1 MTTLDNN
8 IHIQH
13 RLEHETRNVIANG
26 FSSSPTERMFALRVA
41 SDLGE
46 QDQLL
51 TGDEFFIEGY

>member
-1 MTTLDNN
+1 MTTFNNN
-8 IHIQH
+8 IHIQQ

-26 FSSSPTERMFALRVA
+26 FSSSPTERMLALRVG

-51 TGDEFFIEGY
+51 TGDDFLVKGF

>member
-1 MTTLDNN
+1 MTTLNNN
-8 IHIQH
+8 IHIQQ

-26 FSSSPTERMFALRVA
+26 FNSSPTERMSALRVA
-41 SDLGE
+41 SDLGD